1 MVTPHGFGA
10 FAYRPNKNIF
20 TLQDIDK
27 PSSSTSRKVSR
38 AQPSA
43 TQALER
49 KRANSLL
56 VMGIFLSLSC
66 LIHSVSLA
74 LVLGA
79 GCVLAP
85 VIIAVVLQTLMI
97 LSIMICLAWTA
108 YKAFIT
114 NQK

>member
-1 MVTPHGFGA
+1 MVAPHPFGFFSG
-10 FAYRPNKNIF
+10 RPNKNVF

-27 PSSSTSRKVSR
+27 SSSSTSRKVSR

-43 TQALER
+43 PQVLEK
-49 KRANSLL
+49 KRASSLL